1 MNYGV
6 AIVLLST
13 IVGLSSCKLRV
24 KSSTPKTDVK
34 DASENLLAYTAI
46 TTLSFQH
53 RQQLPAW
60 EVDARVKC
68 GDEPPSPSRLD
79 DLVYE
84 LIPESTRRLYGGK
97 KKGDSSLCRHQGNE
111 PDSMQLTRNLF
122 ADKAL
127 AIKVKYLKDYENS
140 PPPMIRFN
148 SGGAV
153 HVSSDRF
160 VHLFIGHCREFAIM
174 NDIQFC
180 KTTDPEDGRVIWV
193 ALVAPTTSPI
203 TPHHDGKSTVSKGVK
218 QGDSGKEHVLPVASS
233 GRIDMNITLPW
244 VKGGFN
250 LAVEVPNFNT
260 ELISYLQGSTDVGTQ
275 LEDVYVSKLFT
286 AAGLA
291 HVGVSEANRIK
302 GSDEAEIILTF
313 TALQEFQ
320 NPLFGVGKA
329 MVAVSSLNPYKFSEN
344 PANFKVPKDL
354 RADRQDFYTGN
365 KFFNM
370 QTKEKWAKYEKRTMK
385 FRVKTHTQGSAS
397 FKLKMQFENDWKVFK
412 DDAGNEII
420 IVVPK

>member
-24 KSSTPKTDVK
+24 KSSTPKTEVEDQ
-34 DASENLLAYTAI
+34 SGNLLAYTAI

-127 AIKVKYLKDYENS
+127 AIKVKYFKGYENQ

-153 HVSSDRF
+153 HVSQDRF
-160 VHLFIGHCREFAIM
+160 ASLFIGHCSEFAMM
-174 NDIQFC
+174 NGIQFC
-180 KTTDPEDGRVIWV
+180 KTTDRDTKDGSVIWV
-193 ALVAPTTSPI
+193 ALAAPI
-203 TPHHDGKSTVSKGVK
+203 TIPIPPHHDGKSTVSKDIK
-218 QGDSGKEHVLPVASS
+218 QGDFGKEHVLPMTPS

-244 VKGGFN
+244 KKGSFN

-260 ELISYLQGSTDVGTQ
+260 KLIGYIQGS
-275 LEDVYVSKLFT
+275 DVYVSKLFT
-286 AAGLA
+286 GAGLA

-370 QTKEKWAKYEKRTMK
+370 QTREKWAKYEKRTMK

-397 FKLKMQFENDWKVFK
+397 FKLKMQFENEWKVFK